1 MGKLESKFQKEV
13 KDDIK
18 TRLPGAFVLKM
29 DPNEIQG
36 IPDLLVLYN
45 DKWGMLEVKRN
56 ASASKRPNQ
65 DYYVEKMKE
74 LSFAAFI
81 YPENKEEVLDELQ
94 RTLQS

>member
-18 TRLPGAFVLKM
+18 ARLPGSFVLKM

-56 ASASKRPNQ
+56 ARASKRPNQ
-65 DYYVEKMKE
+65 DYYVDKMKE

>member
-1 MGKLESKFQKEV
+1 MGKLESKFQKEI

-18 TRLPGAFVLKM
+18 ARLPGAFVLKM

-56 ASASKRPNQ
+56 TNASKRPNQ
-65 DYYVEKMKE
+65 DYYVDKMKE

>member
-18 TRLPGAFVLKM
+18 ARLPGSFVLKM

-65 DYYVEKMKE
+65 DYYVDKMKE

-94 RTLQS
+94 RTLQP